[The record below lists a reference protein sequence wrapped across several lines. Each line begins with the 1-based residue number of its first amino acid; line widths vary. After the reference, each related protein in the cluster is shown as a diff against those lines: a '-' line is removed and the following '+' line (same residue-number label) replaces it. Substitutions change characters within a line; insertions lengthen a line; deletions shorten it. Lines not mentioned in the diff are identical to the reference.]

1 MSTSNELGVNR
12 VMHIKNSLLAD
23 YGNFELDMSA
33 VGRCSLSSEDI
44 KLPYTGVLPKQ
55 MSKASNAYIYFNI
68 QATQEVSVVLVV
80 NAESGRQTK
89 RPLLVSNEEMISLLD
104 DFFKQSWENT
114 GLKQYYLGL
123 WWAHYIDWKK
133 IVTGPDRLLT
143 IMSTLP
149 IQDKKFLKKHIMDDA
164 S

>member
-1 MSTSNELGVNR
+1 
-12 VMHIKNSLLAD
+12 MHIKNSLLAD

-89 RPLLVSNEEMISLLD
+89 RPLLVSNE
-104 DFFKQSWENT
+104 
-114 GLKQYYLGL
+114 
-123 WWAHYIDWKK
+123 
-133 IVTGPDRLLT
+133 
-143 IMSTLP
+143 
-149 IQDKKFLKKHIMDDA
+149 
-164 S
+164 